1 MKEKPRAQNSGRFE
15 KEFTNEDF
23 IKAVQACMEE
33 ATCTASEV
41 AEKLGCNSRYA
52 KNRLIELSKNGEIEK
67 KMKGKTWGFK
77 PKKPN

>member
-23 IKAVQACMEE
+23 IKAVQECMED

-41 AEKLGCNSRYA
+41 AEKLGCNPRYA
-52 KNRLIELSKNGEIEK
+52 KNRLIELSEHGKIEK
-67 KMKGKTWGFK
+67 KIKGRIWGFK
-77 PKKPN
+77 PRKI